1 MNIVKLTGYQLELT
15 EDEMEIVRE
24 IAVRNNCTVE
34 KAVQLSIQNFLK
46 QGVQTPESEK
56 KSA

>member
-24 IAVRNNCTVE
+24 IAARNNCTVE

>member
-15 EDEMEIVRE
+15 EDEMKIVRE
-24 IAVRNNCTVE
+24 IADRNNCTVE
-34 KAVQLSIQNFLK
+34 KAVQLSIQNFLT
-46 QGVQTPESEK
+46 QGVQTPENEK